1 MRNTLLI
8 LVLVF
13 FAASCEKDLYLE
25 GGPTNGKNYGRNNVE
40 VGAVQLPFSATFTT
54 ISDGSLICLFKGIET
69 LKYLCGTE
77 NGSYIAGGGP
87 ITGNATHVGLIQEN
101 LSSWKV
107 TDFDLIFG
115 NIGTDEDPVIGPI
128 SIIEYIE
135 GEIHSA
141 NGDYYT
147 YEGEAIV
154 SLVGEPVLSGEMRF
168 TGGTGR
174 FEGVS
179 GSIQLSGTAD
189 FETGSATFKGNGVII
204 YPR

>member
-8 LVLVF
+8 LFLVF

-25 GGPTNGKNYGRNNVE
+25 GGPTNGQKYGNNNTE
-40 VGAVQLPFSATFTT
+40 MGAVQLPFSATFTT
-54 ISDGSLICLFKGIET
+54 LPGEYIMQLSEDFSIS
-69 LKYLCGTE
+69 
-77 NGSYIAGGGP
+77 AGGP
-87 ITGNATHVGLIQEN
+87 ITGNATHVGLIQEVP
-101 LSSWKV
+101 SFWKV
-107 TDFDLIFG
+107 DSIGFNFV
-115 NIGTDEDPVIGPI
+115 NIGTEEELEMVPV
-128 SIIEYIE
+128 SIIEYIG

-147 YEGEAIV
+147 YKGEAVV

>member
-8 LVLVF
+8 LFLVF
-13 FAASCEKDLYLE
+13 FAVSCDKDLYLE
-25 GGPTNGKNYGRNNVE
+25 GGPGNKSEYGRNNAE

-54 ISDGSLICLFKGIET
+54 LPGEYHIQLSEELSIS
-69 LKYLCGTE
+69 
-77 NGSYIAGGGP
+77 AGGP
-87 ITGNATHVGLIQEN
+87 ITGNATHVGLIQEDK
-101 LSSWKV
+101 SFWTV
-107 TDFDLIFG
+107 TGIDFDFVD
-115 NIGTDEDPVIGPI
+115 IGTEEEPNKVPV
-128 SIIEYIE
+128 SIIESIA
-135 GEIHSA
+135 GVIHSA

-174 FEGVS
+174 FEGVT
-179 GSIQLSGTAD
+179 GAIQLSGSAD
-189 FETGSATFKGNGVII
+189 FEAGSATFKGNGVII